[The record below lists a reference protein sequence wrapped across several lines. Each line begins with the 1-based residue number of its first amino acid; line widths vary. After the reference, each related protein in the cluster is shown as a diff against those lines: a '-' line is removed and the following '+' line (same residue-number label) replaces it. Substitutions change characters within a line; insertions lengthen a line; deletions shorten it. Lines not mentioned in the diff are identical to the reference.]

1 MKKRLISV
9 ALCAV
14 FALGMAATV
23 SSCGKDAEEDLNSF
37 TMFVPCEVPDGY
49 TSYNQLPVYKK
60 LEEITGMKV
69 NYVHGVYSDIQQM
82 WTGDYAEYDV
92 MMISDVQVG
101 AGYPGGV
108 EKGVSDGV
116 LWDMS
121 PYMDECIIG
130 KKDIQSF
137 EQFVQQMKT
146 TYHVEDLVKVY
157 QAAYLRYKAR

>member
-1 MKKRLISV
+1 M
-9 ALCAV
+9 CAV

-121 PYMDECIIG
+121 PYMDEC
-130 KKDIQSF
+130 
-137 EQFVQQMKT
+137 MPN
-146 TYHVEDLVKVY
+146 
-157 QAAYLRYKAR
+157 YLSAISESYTLSLIHI